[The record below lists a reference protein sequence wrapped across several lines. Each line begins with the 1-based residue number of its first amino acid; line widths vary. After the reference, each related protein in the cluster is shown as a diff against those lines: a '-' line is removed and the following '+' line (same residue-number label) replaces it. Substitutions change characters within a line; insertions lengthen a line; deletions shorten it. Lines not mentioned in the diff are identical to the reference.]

1 MGTSGIV
8 FLSSGLFLGWSLG
21 ANDAANIFGTA
32 VSTRMVKFK
41 TAAVV
46 CSIFIMLGAVISG
59 VGAAYTLGSLGA
71 INAIGGAFV
80 TTFAAAF
87 TVYSMIKCGLP
98 VSVSQAV
105 VGAIIGWNWFTD
117 SVTDVNSIV
126 RIASTWVACP
136 LLAATFA
143 AVLYIVFKKLLG
155 SVKIHLLRRDA
166 CTRLAMILTGAFG
179 AYSLGANNMANVVGV
194 FVPVAPF
201 SEFSFGGL
209 HFSAVQQLFFV
220 GSVATA
226 VGVFTYSYKVM
237 GTVGK
242 GLMPLSPF
250 AAWVVVLAQSMVLFV
265 FASEGLEYFLAS
277 HNLPVIPL
285 VPVSSTQA
293 VVGAV
298 IGIGVCKGAA
308 KNIKWSVVLRIMCG
322 WVITPVIAA
331 GICFFSLFFMQNV
344 FNQQVYVPKNYTISE
359 KVFNRIVDQGFSAGK
374 LSTLKGEKFGSGIE
388 FIRAVERRLGKLT
401 GAQQQKML
409 DIAENVRLSVDA
421 DKIETLD
428 NRLFSADELAQ
439 IKELSGQRF
448 NYRWEL
454 QAALAKTGENWEY
467 RPATILNKQYNKM
480 LSQKLTV
487 IENAFIVR
495 ATDRKRTSACGC
507 TER

>member
-1 MGTSGIV
+1 MGTSGVV

-32 VSTRMVKFK
+32 VSTRMVKFR
-41 TAAVV
+41 TAAIV
-46 CSIFIMLGAVISG
+46 CSIFIALGAVVSG

-87 TVYSMIKCGLP
+87 TVYSIIKFGLP

-105 VGAIIGWNWFTD
+105 VGAIIGWNLFTD

-136 LLAATFA
+136 LLSGTFA
-143 AVLYIVFKKLLG
+143 AILYMLFKYLL
-155 SVKIHLLRRDA
+155 SFVKVHLLYRDA
-166 CTRLAMILTGAFG
+166 CTRIAMILTGAFG

-201 SEFSFGGL
+201 TDLSLGGF
-209 HFSAVQQLFFV
+209 HISAVQQLFFV

-250 AAWVVVLAQSMVLFV
+250 AAWVVVLAQSCVLFI
-265 FASEGLEYFLAS
+265 FASEGLEFFLAS

-285 VPVSSTQA
+285 VPVSATQA

-298 IGIGVCKGAA
+298 IGIGLCKGAA
-308 KNIKWSVVLRIMCG
+308 KSIKWSVVIRNMCG

-331 GICFFSLFFMQNV
+331 LICFFALFFMQNV
-344 FNQQVYVPKNYTISE
+344 FNQSVYIPKTYLMSE
-359 KVFNRIVDQGFSAGK
+359 KVFARIVEEGFSANKLSALKGERFASGVDFIHAVEGRVGK
-374 LSTLKGEKFGSGIE
+374 LSS
-388 FIRAVERRLGKLT
+388 
-401 GAQQQKML
+401 AQQQQL
-409 DIAENVRLSVDA
+409 LNTAENVRIVIEP
-421 DKIETLD
+421 DKIDNLD
-428 NRLFSADELAQ
+428 NNLFSAEELVQ
-439 IKELSGQRF
+439 IRELSGQRF

-454 QAALAKTGENWEY
+454 QNALVRIDSDWQY

-480 LSQKLTV
+480 LSQKMTV
-487 IENAFIVR
+487 IENNFIVR
-495 ATDRKRTSACGC
+495 SDKKRNLNCSVD
-507 TER
+507 

>member
-1 MGTSGIV
+1 MGTSSVV

-32 VSTRMVKFK
+32 VSTRMVKFR
-41 TAAVV
+41 TAAIV
-46 CSIFIMLGAVISG
+46 CSIFIALGAVVSG

-87 TVYSMIKCGLP
+87 TVYSIIKFGLP

-105 VGAIIGWNWFTD
+105 VGAIVGWNLFTD

-136 LLAATFA
+136 LLSGTFA
-143 AVLYIVFKKLLG
+143 AILYMLFKYLL
-155 SVKIHLLRRDA
+155 SFVKVHLLFRDA
-166 CTRLAMILTGAFG
+166 CTRIAMVLTGAFG

-201 SEFSFGGL
+201 TDLSLGGI
-209 HFSAVQQLFFV
+209 HISAVQQLFFV
-220 GSVATA
+220 GSLATA

-250 AAWVVVLAQSMVLFV
+250 AAWVVVLAQSLVLFI

-285 VPVSSTQA
+285 VPVSATQA

-298 IGIGVCKGAA
+298 IGIGLCKGAA
-308 KNIKWSVVLRIMCG
+308 KTIKWSVVVRIMCG
-322 WVITPVIAA
+322 WVVTPVIAA
-331 GICFFSLFFMQNV
+331 LICFFALFFMQNV
-344 FNQQVYVPKNYTISE
+344 FNQRVYIPKTYMMSD
-359 KVFNRIVDQGFSAGK
+359 KVFDRAVAEGFSSDK
-374 LSTLKGEKFGSGIE
+374 LISLKGERFASGMD
-388 FIRAVERRLGKLT
+388 FIRAVKSRVGVLS
-401 GAQQQKML
+401 GAEQQTL
-409 DIAENVRLSVDA
+409 LNIAENVRIQIEPE
-421 DKIETLD
+421 KIDNLD
-428 NRLFSADELAQ
+428 NNLFSADELKQ
-439 IKELSGQRF
+439 IRELSGQRF

-454 QAALAKTGENWEY
+454 QNALIKISPDWEY

-487 IENAFIVR
+487 IENNFIVR
-495 ATDRKRTSACGC
+495 SDKKKSSDCSVD
-507 TER
+507 

>member
-1 MGTSGIV
+1 MGTSGVI

-32 VSTRMVKFK
+32 VSTRMVKFR
-41 TAAVV
+41 TAAIV
-46 CSIFIMLGAVISG
+46 CSIFIALGAVISG

-87 TVYSMIKCGLP
+87 TVYSIIKFGLP

-105 VGAIIGWNWFTD
+105 VGAIVGWNLFTD

-136 LLAATFA
+136 LLSGTFA
-143 AVLYIVFKKLLG
+143 AILYMLFKYLL
-155 SVKIHLLRRDA
+155 SFVKVHLLFRDA
-166 CTRLAMILTGAFG
+166 CTRIAMVLTGAFG

-201 SEFSFGGL
+201 TDISLGGL
-209 HFSAVQQLFFV
+209 HISAVQQLFFV
-220 GSVATA
+220 GSLATA

-250 AAWVVVLAQSMVLFV
+250 AAWVVVLAQSCVLFI
-265 FASEGLEYFLAS
+265 FASEGLEFFLAS

-285 VPVSSTQA
+285 VPVSATQA

-298 IGIGVCKGAA
+298 IGIGLCKGAA
-308 KNIKWSVVLRIMCG
+308 KTIKWSVVVRIMCG

-331 GICFFSLFFMQNV
+331 LICFFALFFMQNV
-344 FNQQVYVPKNYTISE
+344 FNQRVYIPKTYLMSD
-359 KVFNRIVDQGFSAGK
+359 KVFERIVSEGLSASK
-374 LSTLKGEKFGSGIE
+374 LSSLKGERFGSGME
-388 FIRAVERRLGKLT
+388 FIRAVEGRVGKLS
-401 GAQQQKML
+401 GAQQQTL
-409 DIAENVRLSVDA
+409 LNIAENV
-421 DKIETLD
+421 KIQIDPEKIDNLD
-428 NRLFSADELAQ
+428 NNLFSAVELQ
-439 IKELSGQRF
+439 EIRELSGQRF

-454 QAALAKTGENWEY
+454 QNALIKISPDWQY

-480 LSQKLTV
+480 LSQKMTV
-487 IENAFIVR
+487 IENNFIVR
-495 ATDRKRTSACGC
+495 SGNKRRTECSAD
-507 TER
+507 

>member
-1 MGTSGIV
+1 MGTSGVV

-32 VSTRMVKFK
+32 VSTRMVKFR
-41 TAAVV
+41 TAAIV
-46 CSIFIMLGAVISG
+46 CSIFIALGAVISG

-87 TVYSMIKCGLP
+87 TVYSIIKFGLP

-105 VGAIIGWNWFTD
+105 VGAIIGWNLFTD

-136 LLAATFA
+136 LLSGTFA
-143 AVLYIVFKKLLG
+143 AILYMLFKYLL
-155 SVKIHLLRRDA
+155 SFVKVHLLHRDA
-166 CTRLAMILTGAFG
+166 CTRIAMVLTGAFG

-201 SEFSFGGL
+201 TDISLGGF

-220 GSVATA
+220 GALATA

-250 AAWVVVLAQSMVLFV
+250 AAWVVVLAQSLVLFI
-265 FASEGLEYFLAS
+265 FASEGLEFFLAS

-285 VPVSSTQA
+285 VPVSATQA

-298 IGIGVCKGAA
+298 IGIGLCKGAA
-308 KNIKWSVVLRIMCG
+308 KTIKWSVVVRIMCG
-322 WVITPVIAA
+322 WVVTPVIAA
-331 GICFFSLFFMQNV
+331 LICFFALFFMQNV
-344 FNQQVYVPKNYTISE
+344 FNQSVYIPKTYLMSD
-359 KVFNRIVDQGFSAGK
+359 KVFERIVGEGFSASK
-374 LSTLKGEKFGSGIE
+374 LSTLKGERFGSGVDFIHAIE
-388 FIRAVERRLGKLT
+388 ERVGKLS
-401 GAQQQKML
+401 GAQQQSL
-409 DIAENVRLSVDA
+409 LNIAENVRIVIEPE
-421 DKIETLD
+421 KIENLD
-428 NRLFSADELAQ
+428 ANLFSSEELAQ
-439 IKELSGQRF
+439 IRELSGQRF

-454 QAALAKTGENWEY
+454 QKALIKISPDWQY

-480 LSQKLTV
+480 LAQKMTV
-487 IENAFIVR
+487 IENNFIVR
-495 ATDRKRTSACGC
+495 TDKRKSANCSVD
-507 TER
+507 

>member
-1 MGTSGIV
+1 MGSSGLV

-32 VSTRMVKFK
+32 VSTRMVRFK
-41 TAAVV
+41 TAAIV
-46 CSIFIMLGAVISG
+46 CSIFITLGAVISG

-71 INAIGGAFV
+71 VNAIGGAFI

-136 LLAATFA
+136 LLAGTFA
-143 AVLYIVFKKLLG
+143 ALLYITFKYLLG
-155 SVKIHLLRRDA
+155 SVKVHLLRRDF
-166 CTRLAMILTGAFG
+166 CTRTAMILTGAFG

-201 SEFSFGGL
+201 SEFSFGGI
-209 HFSAVQQLFFV
+209 HFSAIQQLFFI
-220 GSVATA
+220 GSLATA
-226 VGVFTYSYKVM
+226 VGVFTYSYRVM

-250 AAWVVVLAQSMVLFV
+250 TAWVVVLAQSLVLFI
-265 FASEGLEYFLAS
+265 FASEGLEFFLAS

-298 IGIGVCKGAA
+298 IGIGLCKGAA
-308 KNIKWSVVLRIMCG
+308 KSIKWGVVIRIMCG

-331 GICFFSLFFMQNV
+331 FICFFALFFMQNV
-344 FNQQVYVPKNYTISE
+344 FNQRVYVPKTYSMSD
-359 KVFNRIVDQGFSAGK
+359 KVFNRIVDDGFSGSK
-374 LSTLKGEKFGSGIE
+374 LSSLKGEKFSSGVE
-388 FIRAVERRLGKLT
+388 FINAVEGRLGSLTSAQEQSLLNTAELVKLF
-401 GAQQQKML
+401 
-409 DIAENVRLSVDA
+409 INPE
-421 DKIETLD
+421 KIDNLD
-428 NRLFSADELAQ
+428 NRLFTEEEISQ

-454 QAALAKTGENWEY
+454 QNALIRINSGWAY
-467 RPATILNKQYNKM
+467 LPATILNKQYNKM

-487 IENAFIVR
+487 IESNFIVR
-495 ATDRKRTSACGC
+495 TP
-507 TER
+507 ERRIVTYVE

>member
-32 VSTRMVKFK
+32 VSTRMVNFK
-41 TAAVV
+41 TAAIV
-46 CSIFIMLGAVISG
+46 CSVFIMLGAVISG

-136 LLAATFA
+136 LLAASFA
-143 AVLYIVFKKLLG
+143 AVLYMTFKKLLS
-155 SVKIHLLRRDA
+155 SVKIHLLYRDA
-166 CTRLAMILTGAFG
+166 CTRMAMILTGAFG

-201 SEFSFGGL
+201 SEFSFGAL

-298 IGIGVCKGAA
+298 IGIGLCKGAA
-308 KNIKWSVVLRIMCG
+308 SSIKWSVVGRIVCG

-331 GICFFSLFFMQNV
+331 VICFFSLFFMQNV
-344 FNQQVYVPKNYTISE
+344 FNQRVYVPKTYLMSE
-359 KVFNRIVDQGFSAGK
+359 KVYNRIVAEGFSAGK
-374 LSTLKGEKFGSGIE
+374 LSTLKGERYASGVE
-388 FIRAVERRLGKLT
+388 FIHAVENRLGGLT
-401 GAQQQKML
+401 GAQQQKLL
-409 DIAENVRLSVDA
+409 DIAENIRIVIDPDRIDN
-421 DKIETLD
+421 LD

-454 QAALAKTGENWEY
+454 QEAMAKTGANWAY
-467 RPATILNKQYNKM
+467 KPATILNKQYNKM
-480 LSQKLTV
+480 LSQKMTV
-487 IENAFIVR
+487 IENNFIVR
-495 ATDRKRTSACGC
+495 SDKKKLNACGC
-507 TER
+507 D

>member
-1 MGTSGIV
+1 MGASSVV

-32 VSTRMVKFK
+32 VSTRMVKFR
-41 TAAVV
+41 TAAIV
-46 CSIFIMLGAVISG
+46 CSIFIALGAVISG

-87 TVYSMIKCGLP
+87 TVYSIIKFGLP

-105 VGAIIGWNWFTD
+105 VGAIIGWNLFTD

-136 LLAATFA
+136 LLSGTFA
-143 AVLYIVFKKLLG
+143 AILYMLFKYLL
-155 SVKIHLLRRDA
+155 SFVKVHLLYRDA
-166 CTRLAMILTGAFG
+166 CTRIAMVLTGAFG

-201 SEFSFGGL
+201 TDLSLGGF
-209 HFSAVQQLFFV
+209 HISAVQQLFFV
-220 GSVATA
+220 GALATA

-250 AAWVVVLAQSMVLFV
+250 AAWVVVLAQSCVLFI
-265 FASEGLEYFLAS
+265 FASEGLEFFLAS

-285 VPVSSTQA
+285 VPVSATQA

-298 IGIGVCKGAA
+298 IGIGLCKGAA
-308 KNIKWSVVLRIMCG
+308 KSIKWSVVVRIMCG

-331 GICFFSLFFMQNV
+331 VICFFALFFMQNV
-344 FNQQVYVPKNYTISE
+344 FDQRVYIPKTYLMSE
-359 KVFNRIVDQGFSAGK
+359 KVFDRIVAEGFSASKLSSLKGERFDSGMEFIHAVENRVGK
-374 LSTLKGEKFGSGIE
+374 LSSD
-388 FIRAVERRLGKLT
+388 
-401 GAQQQKML
+401 QQQKL
-409 DIAENVRLSVDA
+409 LSTAENVKILIDA
-421 DKIETLD
+421 DKIDNLD
-428 NRLFSADELAQ
+428 NNLFSAEELEQ
-439 IKELSGQRF
+439 IRELSGQRF

-454 QAALAKTGENWEY
+454 QRALIRTGSNWEY

-480 LSQKLTV
+480 LLQKLTV
-487 IENAFIVR
+487 IENNFVVR
-495 ATDRKRTSACGC
+495 AEKKKTVSVSMD
-507 TER
+507 

>member
-1 MGTSGIV
+1 MGTSGVI

-32 VSTRMVKFK
+32 VSTRMVKFV
-41 TAAVV
+41 TAGIV
-46 CSIFIMLGAVISG
+46 CSIFITLGAVISG

-87 TVYSMIKCGLP
+87 TVYSIIRFGLP

-105 VGAIIGWNWFTD
+105 VGAIIGWNLFTD

-136 LLAATFA
+136 LLSGTFA
-143 AVLYIVFKKLLG
+143 AILYVVFKYLL
-155 SVKIHLLRRDA
+155 SFVKVHLLYRDA
-166 CTRLAMILTGAFG
+166 CTRIAMILTGAFG

-201 SEFSFGGL
+201 SDISLGGF
-209 HFSAVQQLFFV
+209 HISAVQQLFFV
-220 GSVATA
+220 GSLATA

-250 AAWVVVLAQSMVLFV
+250 AAWVVVLAQSLVLFI

-285 VPVSSTQA
+285 VPVSATQA

-298 IGIGVCKGAA
+298 IGIGLCKGAA
-308 KNIKWSVVLRIMCG
+308 KSIKWSVVVRIMCG

-331 GICFFSLFFMQNV
+331 LICFFALFFMQNV
-344 FNQQVYVPKNYTISE
+344 FSQRVYVPKTYLMSD
-359 KVFNRIVDQGFSAGK
+359 KVFDRVVEEGFSAGK
-374 LSTLKGEKFGSGIE
+374 LSTLKGERFGSGVE
-388 FIRAVERRLGKLT
+388 FIHAVESRVGKLT
-401 GAQQQKML
+401 SEQQQL
-409 DIAENVRLSVDA
+409 LLNTAENVRIVIDP
-421 DKIETLD
+421 DRIENLD
-428 NRLFSADELAQ
+428 TDLFSSDELAQ

-454 QAALAKTGENWEY
+454 QKALVKVSPDWQY

-487 IENAFIVR
+487 IENNFVVR
-495 ATDRKRTSACGC
+495 SDRKKTNCPVD
-507 TER
+507 

>member
-1 MGTSGIV
+1 MGSGLI

-32 VSTRMVKFK
+32 VSTRMVKFR
-41 TAAVV
+41 TAAIV
-46 CSIFIMLGAVISG
+46 CSFFIALGAVVSG

-87 TVYSMIKCGLP
+87 TVYSIIKFGLP

-105 VGAIIGWNWFTD
+105 VGAIVGWNLFTD

-136 LLAATFA
+136 LLSGTFA
-143 AVLYIVFKKLLG
+143 AVLYMLFKRLL
-155 SVKIHLLRRDA
+155 SYVKVHLLFRDA
-166 CTRLAMILTGAFG
+166 CTRMAMILTGAFG

-201 SEFSFGGL
+201 TDISLGGF
-209 HFSAVQQLFFV
+209 HFSAIQQLFFV
-220 GSVATA
+220 GSLATA

-250 AAWVVVLAQSMVLFV
+250 AAWVVVLAQSLVLFI

-285 VPVSSTQA
+285 VPVSATQA

-298 IGIGVCKGAA
+298 IGVGLCKGAA
-308 KNIKWSVVLRIMCG
+308 KSIKWSVVVRIMCG
-322 WVITPVIAA
+322 WVVTPVIAA
-331 GICFFSLFFMQNV
+331 VICFFALFFMQNV
-344 FNQQVYVPKNYTISE
+344 FSQSVYTPKTYLMSE
-359 KVFNRIVDQGFSAGK
+359 KVFDRVVESGFSASK
-374 LSTLKGEKFGSGIE
+374 LSSLKGERFESGVE
-388 FIRAVERRLGKLT
+388 FIRAVENRVGKLT
-401 GAQQQKML
+401 GTQQQHLLNM
-409 DIAENVRLSVDA
+409 AENVRIVIEPE
-421 DKIETLD
+421 KIDNLD
-428 NRLFSADELAQ
+428 NSFFSSDELAQ
-439 IKELSGQRF
+439 IRELSGRRF

-454 QAALAKTGENWEY
+454 QAALIKISPEWEY
-467 RPATILNKQYNKM
+467 RPATVLNKQYNKI
-480 LSQKLTV
+480 LAQKLTV
-487 IENAFIVR
+487 IENNFIVR
-495 ATDRKRTSACGC
+495 SDKKKTAACSAD
-507 TER
+507 

>member
-1 MGTSGIV
+1 MGSSGIV

-41 TAAVV
+41 TAAIV

-71 INAIGGAFV
+71 INAIGGAFI

-143 AVLYIVFKKLLG
+143 AVLYIVFKYLLG
-155 SVKIHLLRRDA
+155 SVKVHLLYRDA

-201 SEFSFGGL
+201 AEFSFGGL

-220 GSVATA
+220 GSLATA
-226 VGVFTYSYKVM
+226 IGVFTYSYKVM

-298 IGIGVCKGAA
+298 IGIGLCKGAA
-308 KNIKWSVVLRIMCG
+308 KSIKWSVVVRIMCG
-322 WVITPVIAA
+322 WVITPIIAA
-331 GICFFSLFFMQNV
+331 VICFFSLFFMQNV
-344 FNQQVYVPKNYTISE
+344 FSQQVYVPKTYLMSD
-359 KVFNRIVDQGFSAGK
+359 KVFNRIVEEGFSGSK
-374 LSTLKGEKFGSGIE
+374 LSTLKGERFSSGVE
-388 FIRAVERRLGKLT
+388 FINAVESRLGKLT
-401 GAQQQKML
+401 GAQQQKLL
-409 DIAENVRLSVDA
+409 DTAENVRIV
-421 DKIETLD
+421 IEPDRIENLD
-428 NRLFSADELAQ
+428 NRLFSAEELAQ

-454 QAALAKTGENWEY
+454 QNALIKISKNWEY
-467 RPATILNKQYNKM
+467 LPATILNKQYNKM

-487 IENAFIVR
+487 IENNFIVLS
-495 ATDRKRTSACGC
+495 DRKKQNNCRYSD
-507 TER
+507 

>member
-1 MGTSGIV
+1 MGTSGLV

-32 VSTRMVKFK
+32 VSTRMVKFT
-41 TAAVV
+41 TAAIV
-46 CSIFIMLGAVISG
+46 CSIFIALGAVVSG

-87 TVYSMIKCGLP
+87 TVYSIIRFGLP

-105 VGAIIGWNWFTD
+105 VGAIVGWNLFTD

-136 LLAATFA
+136 LLSGTFA
-143 AVLYIVFKKLLG
+143 AILYMLFK
-155 SVKIHLLRRDA
+155 HLLSYVKLHLLFRDA
-166 CTRLAMILTGAFG
+166 CTRMAMILTGAFG

-201 SEFSFGGL
+201 TDISLGGF

-220 GSVATA
+220 GSLATA

-250 AAWVVVLAQSMVLFV
+250 AAWVVVLAQSLVLFI

-285 VPVSSTQA
+285 VPVSATQA

-298 IGIGVCKGAA
+298 IGVGLCKGAA
-308 KNIKWSVVLRIMCG
+308 KSIKWSVVVRIMCG
-322 WVITPVIAA
+322 WVVTPVIAA
-331 GICFFSLFFMQNV
+331 LICFFALFFMQNV
-344 FNQQVYVPKNYTISE
+344 FSQSVYTPKTYLISD
-359 KVFNRIVDQGFSAGK
+359 KVFSRIVEDGFSASK
-374 LSTLKGEKFGSGIE
+374 LSTLKGERFESGVD
-388 FIRAVERRLGKLT
+388 FIRTVENRVGRLT
-401 GAQQQKML
+401 SAQQQRLLNM
-409 DIAENVRLSVDA
+409 AEYV
-421 DKIETLD
+421 KIVIDPEKTDNLD
-428 NRLFSADELAQ
+428 NRLFSAEELAD
-439 IKELSGQRF
+439 IKKLSGQRF

-454 QAALAKTGENWEY
+454 QNALIKINPDWAY
-467 RPATILNKQYNKM
+467 RPATVLNKQYNKM
-480 LSQKLTV
+480 LAQKMTV
-487 IENAFIVR
+487 IENNFI
-495 ATDRKRTSACGC
+495 AQSDRKKSANCSAD
-507 TER
+507 